1 MSQSLIYAYSS
12 DEFKQI
18 ISKSYSYSESL
29 RNLGYKT
36 KSGTTLAILKKRIKK
51 ENIDISH
58 FGTKRNF
65 RVLTRDMVFK
75 KDSDVTQHTLR
86 D

>member
-18 ISKSYSYSESL
+18 ILKSYSYSESL

-36 KSGTTLAILKKRIKK
+36 RSSATLAILKQRI
-51 ENIDISH
+51 EEEDIDISH
-58 FGTKRNF
+58 F
-65 RVLTRDMVFK
+65 
-75 KDSDVTQHTLR
+75 
-86 D
+86 